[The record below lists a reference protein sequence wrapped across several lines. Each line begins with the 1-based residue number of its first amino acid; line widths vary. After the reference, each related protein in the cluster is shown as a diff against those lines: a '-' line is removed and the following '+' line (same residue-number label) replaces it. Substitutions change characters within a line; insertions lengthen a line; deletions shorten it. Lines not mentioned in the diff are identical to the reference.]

1 MTTPSYNPVDKA
13 KARNHKEVTGEIVG
27 RGPKQFNA
35 THPPSPPPCAVGDRV
50 DVLLNDGRLLRT
62 RVERSPYC
70 GGVWLAGVRGHV
82 RVTRVR
88 AVGGWVGVNGI
99 IYTTDHVH
107 PEVR

>member
-1 MTTPSYNPVDKA
+1 MTTTSYNPMDM
-13 KARNHKEVTGEIVG
+13 
-27 RGPKQFNA
+27 
-35 THPPSPPPCAVGDRV
+35 
-50 DVLLNDGRLLRT
+50 
-62 RVERSPYC
+62 
-70 GGVWLAGVRGHV
+70 